1 MDEIVLLGFKQLDMT
16 QQQAY
21 SPYVTWLEIPKVN
34 AHLKH
39 DTAIKMIRNSRPQFS
54 NYHI

>member
-39 DTAIKMIRNSRPQFS
+39 DTAIIMIRNSRPQFS